1 MKLAY
6 WRIALLVSAL
16 LLCACESDQPTP
28 EDIRAE
34 LTRLIPAT
42 VKDRAEWAADIQYA
56 FAALKVEA
64 SPENMCSVLAV
75 TEQESTFN
83 ANPRVPNLGPIALKE
98 IEARAA
104 RYHIPVFAVHGALQ
118 LDSPNGDTWETRIS
132 AAKTEKELSD
142 LFEEM
147 IASVP
152 MGKRLLARA
161 NPVHTAGP
169 MQVSVAFAEAH
180 AKQRS
185 YPYETDDSIRHEVFT
200 RRGGMY
206 FGIAHLLDYPT
217 SYDKKI
223 FRFADYNAG
232 HYASRNAAFQNAVS
246 IRTGIPLDLDGDL
259 IRYKKDKAKGKLS
272 ETESAVR
279 NMATQLAMTYE
290 EIHSA
295 LLLSGQQSFE
305 DSKFYTRVFALADQ
319 RNGRPLPHAMVPR
332 IRLNSP
338 KITRKLTTEWFA
350 NRVNQRYRKC
360 MARAKS

>member
-1 MKLAY
+1 MIAITLLAGCDNNEP
-6 WRIALLVSAL
+6 A
-16 LLCACESDQPTP
+16 P
-28 EDIRAE
+28 EEIRAQ
-34 LTRLIPAT
+34 LTRLIPVS
-42 VKDRAEWAADIQYA
+42 VKDRAGWAADIQYA
-56 FAALKVEA
+56 FAALKIEA

-75 TEQESTFN
+75 TEQESTYN
-83 ANPRVPNLGPIALKE
+83 ANPSVPNLGPIALKE
-98 IEARAA
+98 IEARAT

-118 LDSPNGDTWETRIS
+118 LDSPNGDTWETRIN

-161 NPVHTAGP
+161 NPVHTGGP
-169 MQVSVAFAEAH
+169 MQVSIAFAEAH
-180 AKQRS
+180 ARKHS
-185 YPYETDDSIRHEVFT
+185 YPYETDASIRHEVFT

-206 FGIAHLLDYPT
+206 FGMAHLLDYQT
-217 SYDKKI
+217 SYDKKV

-246 IRTGIPLDLDGDL
+246 IVTGIPLDLDGDL
-259 IRYKKDKAKGKLS
+259 IRYKKDKRKGSVS

-279 NMATQLAMTYE
+279 SMGPQLQMSDDQ
-290 EIHSA
+290 IHEA
-295 LLLSGQQSFE
+295 LLSSGTKSFE
-305 DSKFYTRVFALADQ
+305 DSELYTRVFAIADK
-319 RNGRPLPHAMVPR
+319 RNGKPLPHATLPR

-360 MARAKS
+360 MARVE